1 MLGNTRS
8 KVVGLVSALA
18 AGSLLFYLGLRLV
31 APDRGG
37 RSATPAST
45 KEPSAEK
52 DNGHEAKM
60 LGEALRKKPQHAP
73 VLFRMAQL
81 SEEAGDYAKA
91 AEHLREILRHEPNN
105 QEAQLELGKVL
116 YQLGDVAGALEH
128 TQAILKVSPDHP
140 DALYNLGAI
149 YGNLGNGR
157 LAREHWNRLLA
168 VSPQSESAMR
178 ARKMLSQLPA
188 ESQPSG
194 EQHAGRTT
202 KDIPGQ

>member
-1 MLGNTRS
+1 
-8 KVVGLVSALA
+8 V
-18 AGSLLFYLGLRLV
+18 FYLGVRLMS
-31 APDRGG
+31 PGKSDHG
-37 RSATPAST
+37 ATPAPA
-45 KEPSAEK
+45 KEQSAEK

-60 LGEALRKKPQHAP
+60 LAEALRKKPQHAP

-91 AEHLREILRHEPNN
+91 AEHLREILRQEPAN

-168 VSPQSESAMR
+168 VSPQSESAVR
-178 ARKMLSQLPA
+178 ARRLLSQLPV

-194 EQHAGRTT
+194 EQYVSRIT
-202 KDIPGQ
+202 KEIPGR